1 MDTNSFLVSFAF
13 GTVGMGMFMYGKNAG
28 RLVPLAA
35 GVALMAVPY
44 FIPNLIAM
52 TVVCCLI
59 AATPVLLKNA

>member
-1 MDTNSFLVSFAF
+1 MDTNSLLVSFAF
-13 GTVGMGMFMYGKNAG
+13 GTVGMGMFMYGKKAG